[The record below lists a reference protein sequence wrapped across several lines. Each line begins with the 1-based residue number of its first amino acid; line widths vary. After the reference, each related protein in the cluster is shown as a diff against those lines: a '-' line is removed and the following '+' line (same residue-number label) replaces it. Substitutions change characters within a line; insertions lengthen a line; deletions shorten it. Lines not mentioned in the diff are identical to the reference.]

1 MSGTLTLYIKTA
13 ESVNL
18 LQVNLPPPQLSAFAS
33 PSLGFCPNMA
43 GKLGIG
49 AISVSSSYVRVIV
62 RGHGHRPR
70 HLAVLVLGGLHFEE
84 HLFQSS
90 LSDAPVRERGSV
102 SLDILEEL
110 CKYM

>member
-1 MSGTLTLYIKTA
+1 
-13 ESVNL
+13 
-18 LQVNLPPPQLSAFAS
+18 
-33 PSLGFCPNMA
+33 MA

-90 LSDAPVRERGSV
+90 LSDAPVRDAERGSV